1 MEKNELLKVL
11 EAAASECGCTVFDLV
26 FNDDDNVF
34 EVTLD
39 KQEGSVTLS
48 DCEQVH
54 RAVLSAFDRDVEDYS
69 LTVSSRG
76 ISAEEADAL
85 LKTIED

>member
-1 MEKNELLKVL
+1 MDQKELQKVL
-11 EAAASECGCTVFDLV
+11 EAAAGQCGCTVYGLL

-39 KQEGSVTLS
+39 KQGESVTLA

-76 ISAEEADAL
+76 ITAEEADAL

>member
-1 MEKNELLKVL
+1 MERSELQKVL
-11 EAAASECGCTVFDLV
+11 DAAAQECGCTVYDVV
-26 FNDDDNVF
+26 FNDDDNIF
-34 EVTLD
+34 EVTLS
-39 KQEGSVTLS
+39 KPEGSVTLA

-85 LKTIED
+85 LKTIEN